1 MTVNDFSALYDY
13 ASWANG
19 QLLAVVK
26 QLTPQQFTRDVA
38 GSYGSVR
45 NTMVHMLSAEWG
57 WLDRCGGPSRGAKLN
72 PDDYP
77 TVESLSE
84 TWARVEGYMREF
96 LSRLTDED
104 LARVIEFALP
114 GGPQRALPMRCLLQH
129 SVVHGIHHRGQVALL
144 LRELGVA
151 PGNVDLLIHDLQ
163 KQPLGV

>member
-114 GGPQRALPMRCLLQH
+114 GG
-129 SVVHGIHHRGQVALL
+129 
-144 LRELGVA
+144 LGVDA
-151 PGNVDLLIHDLQ
+151 GAKA
-163 KQPLGV
+163 KQGGRSGVGETCGGGVAEKGPAGYG